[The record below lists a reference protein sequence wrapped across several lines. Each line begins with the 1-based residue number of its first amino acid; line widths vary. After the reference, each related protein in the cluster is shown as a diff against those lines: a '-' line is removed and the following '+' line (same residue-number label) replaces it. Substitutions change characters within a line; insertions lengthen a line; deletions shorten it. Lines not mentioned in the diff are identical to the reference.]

1 MGSTHGPEEA
11 ASRLLELIP
20 KFLEDRTAEISTL
33 LTFNEQQGNAPP
45 PFSRQPG
52 PTVGCATRASF
63 TGLILQC
70 L

>member
-11 ASRLLELIP
+11 ASRLLELIS

-45 PFSRQPG
+45 LSRDSLVQLWVLLPV
-52 PTVGCATRASF
+52 PLSRH
-63 TGLILQC
+63 
-70 L
+70 